1 VWLFRSIKVDD
12 LEKQFVATT
21 TNRGRLLIFPIS
33 ELPILSKGKGNKLI
47 QMNCSL
53 ISYNVVVKWHIRTQ
67 TDKQRNT
74 HQTKTDKTKY
84 KARPKKTFRWVRAI

>member
-1 VWLFRSIKVDD
+1 MSMENEPQQCIY
-12 LEKQFVATT
+12 LEVQNESGTSFV
-21 TNRGRLLIFPIS
+21 RFL
-33 ELPILSKGKGNKLI
+33 ELI

-84 KARPKKTFRWVRAI
+84 KARPKNTGQKHKQAQQIPNTKARVSI